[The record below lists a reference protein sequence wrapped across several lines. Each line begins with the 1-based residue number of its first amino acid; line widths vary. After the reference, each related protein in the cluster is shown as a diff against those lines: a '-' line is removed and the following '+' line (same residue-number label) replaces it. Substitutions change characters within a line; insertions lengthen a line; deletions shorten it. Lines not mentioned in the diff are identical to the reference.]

1 MVDIAFERDRSLTD
15 IPTLYQLVAEGVAK
29 KLPGVHRQAIVKIN
43 VLAKKNF
50 AAKIE
55 RPAHSATLGHARYGR
70 NRVSGEFRFGKGLT
84 FVGKQLRKSKTV
96 QGFGYPDETR
106 ADQKTK
112 GVWRFLEEGAI
123 YPQAVGG
130 RPWPFKGRAAFFVP
144 GADKPFIKAQSGRDD
159 QIFPGV
165 GQKVEFQTK
174 TIKAR
179 FYIKEAVE
187 SVRVS
192 FVEPSYAK
200 ILAKALQEA
209 NK

>member
-1 MVDIAFERDRSLTD
+1 MVDIAFKQDRSLTD

-43 VLAKKNF
+43 VLAKGNF
-50 AAKIE
+50 ARKIE
-55 RPAHSATLGHARYGR
+55 RPEHSATLGGARYGR
-70 NRVSGEFRFGKGLT
+70 NRVSGQFTFGKGLT
-84 FVGKQLRKSKTV
+84 FVGKQLRQSKTV
-96 QGFGYPDETR
+96 QGFGYPDEDR
-106 ADQKTK
+106 ADQRTK

-130 RPWPFKGRAAFFVP
+130 RPWPSRGRAAFFD
-144 GADKPFIKAQSGRDD
+144 GGKFRRAESGRDD
-159 QIFPGV
+159 QVFPGV
-165 GQKVEFQTK
+165 GQKVEFKTK
-174 TIKAR
+174 TISAR

-187 SVRVS
+187 NVRVS

-200 ILAKALQEA
+200 ALAKAVQEA

>member
-1 MVDIAFERDRSLTD
+1 MVDIKFERDRSLTD
-15 IPTLYQLVAEGVAK
+15 IPTLYQLVAEGVARRM
-29 KLPGVHRQAIVKIN
+29 PGVHRQAIVKIN

-50 AAKIE
+50 DAKIE
-55 RPAHSATLGHARYGR
+55 RPAHSASLGRAKYGR
-70 NRVSGEFRFGKGLT
+70 NRVSGEFTFGKGLT
-84 FVGKQLRKSKTV
+84 FVGKQLKKSKTI
-96 QGFGYPDETR
+96 QGFGYPDIGR

-112 GVWRFLEEGAI
+112 GVWRFLEEGAT
-123 YPQAVGG
+123 YPKAVGG

-144 GADKPFIKAQSGRDD
+144 GADKPFVKAEEGRDD

-165 GQKVEFQTK
+165 GQKVEFKTK
-174 TIKAR
+174 KIKAR

-187 SVRVS
+187 NVRVS

-200 ILAKALQEA
+200 ILAKAIEEA